1 MRARAQRRF
10 WFLKVVLGLLFVVLA
25 LPGRTRAG
33 EDPVE
38 ASPRDIGLATTT
50 SPLELRAPPADFQ
63 RIDEGGVAL
72 EFPASV
78 RSRVEALVD
87 DVESSRARLS
97 KDLGQSVLSNV
108 YVRVARGP
116 DQMVELAPVGLPP
129 YDYAA
134 AMAYPSAHLI
144 LLSMQAPVTWEA
156 TDLKELVRH
165 ELAHLA
171 LDEAVAGHHVPLW
184 FNEGLAMY
192 ESGEERW
199 ERWRTLSLAAF
210 GDRLLPLS
218 DLDKAFP
225 RDSNGVE
232 LAYAESADVVRFLA
246 RDADRGRFGSLV
258 QRIRIGVPFNRALED
273 AYSTDVRKLEYE
285 WREDVKKHLRL
296 LPLLTGGGMFG
307 ALTGALLVAAWV
319 RRRRQAKAKLAQWAR
334 EEAESEVGVDAT
346 ASRLVG
352 ATASRSIGAAASR
365 SIAAQ
370 RAKPPPAGAEA
381 ASEDGPPRVPSMPVV
396 EHEGRWYTLH

>member
-1 MRARAQRRF
+1 MRVPARRRL
-10 WFLKVVLGLLFVVLA
+10 WSLKGVLGLLLIALALVLA
-25 LPGRTRAG
+25 LPEQARAE
-33 EDPVE
+33 EDPAQ
-38 ASPRDIGLATTT
+38 ASPRDIGLATST

-63 RIDEGGVAL
+63 RIDEGGVTL

-87 DVESSRARLS
+87 DVDSSRARLS

-199 ERWRTLSLAAF
+199 QRWRTLSLAAF

-225 RDSNGVE
+225 RDPNGVE

-258 QRIRIGVPFNRALED
+258 QRVRIGVPFDRAIED
-273 AYSTDVRKLEYE
+273 AYSIDVRKLEYE

-307 ALTGALLVAAWV
+307 ALTGALLLAAWV
-319 RRRRQAKAKLAQWAR
+319 RRRKQAQAKLAEWAR
-334 EEAESEVGVDAT
+334 EEAESEFAVDAT
-346 ASRLVG
+346 ASRFVD
-352 ATASRSIGAAASR
+352 ATASRSIT
-365 SIAAQ
+365 AQ
-370 RAKPPPAGAEA
+370 RLKQSPAAAEA

>member
-1 MRARAQRRF
+1 MLLSGRPSLRLLRM
-10 WFLKVVLGLLFVVLA
+10 VSGLLVMALA
-25 LPGRTRAG
+25 LPWSARAA
-33 EDPVE
+33 EE
-38 ASPRDIGLATTT
+38 AAEPSPRDIGLVATA
-50 SPLELRAPPADFQ
+50 SPVELGAPPADFQ
-63 RIDEGGVAL
+63 RIDQGGIAL

-78 RSRVEALVD
+78 RSRVEPLVD
-87 DVESSRARLS
+87 EVESARARLS

-116 DQMVELAPVGLPP
+116 DQMVALAPVGFPP

-144 LLSMQAPVTWEA
+144 LLSMQAPVTWEG
-156 TDLKELVRH
+156 TDLTELLHH

-199 ERWRTLSLAAF
+199 DRWQTLSLAAF
-210 GDRLLPLS
+210 GDRLLPLA

-225 RDSNGVE
+225 RDPGGVG

-246 RDADRGRFGSLV
+246 RDADRGRFASLV
-258 QRIRIGVPFNRALED
+258 QRVRVGVEFNRALED

-307 ALTGALLVAAWV
+307 ALTGALLMAAWV
-319 RRRRQAKAKLAQWAR
+319 RRRRHAKAKLAQWAR
-334 EEAESEVGVDAT
+334 EEAESEAVTVRRASQSPVAPDAT
-346 ASRLVG
+346 PDDA
-352 ATASRSIGAAASR
+352 
-365 SIAAQ
+365 
-370 RAKPPPAGAEA
+370 
-381 ASEDGPPRVPSMPVV
+381 PPRVPSMPVV